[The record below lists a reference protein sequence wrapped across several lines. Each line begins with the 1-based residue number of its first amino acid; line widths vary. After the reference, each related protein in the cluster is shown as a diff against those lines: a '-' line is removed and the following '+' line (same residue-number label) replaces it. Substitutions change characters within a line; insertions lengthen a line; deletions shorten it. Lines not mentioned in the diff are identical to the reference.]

1 MITTLAV
8 CGVCLFLF
16 IIIFT
21 AFEAFDRLSGG
32 RILKLEEHDPVL
44 ADKLASWLEKADPV
58 RGVFKLLMF
67 ILASL
72 LGIFSFVLIREY
84 TGHDLASWRILFM
97 VGAIIVF
104 WAVGEISSLLLLSR
118 SDLWVLRLTI
128 PPVLLIAHT
137 VLLPFTFLSGKLREN
152 VEDWRDEENPD
163 QKVSAE
169 DEILS
174 VVENYGEHDNDDL
187 EEDEKRM
194 IKGILDLGDMSVREI
209 MTPRV
214 DITAIPVTATLQEA
228 RKVFLE
234 SGHSR
239 IPVYGRSVDE
249 IRGIVYAKDFIDE
262 RAIAGKTLDML
273 AHKPLFIPES
283 KEVGELLKEIRKLHN
298 HFAVIIDEYGG
309 TSGIVT
315 FEDIIEEIV
324 GDVQDEFDNEEE
336 EKNKP
341 LQMPDGFVLF
351 EARTPIPEVN
361 EILNSH
367 IPEGESADTV
377 GGYICSELGRIPED
391 GEEFLFA
398 ECGLLARIVRADKR
412 RILSVKIGSAPKTE
426 EG

>member
-1 MITTLAV
+1 
-8 CGVCLFLF
+8 
-16 IIIFT
+16 
-21 AFEAFDRLSGG
+21 
-32 RILKLEEHDPVL
+32 
-44 ADKLASWLEKADPV
+44 
-58 RGVFKLLMF
+58 
-67 ILASL
+67 
-72 LGIFSFVLIREY
+72 
-84 TGHDLASWRILFM
+84 
-97 VGAIIVF
+97 
-104 WAVGEISSLLLLSR
+104 VGEISSLLLLSR

-249 IRGIVYAKDFIDE
+249 IRGIIYAKDFIDE
-262 RAIAGKTLDML
+262 RAISGKTLDML